1 MIDRRTLLQGVAFA
15 AQAAGTPEKDSD
27 AYWNR
32 IREEQFLLAPWRAYL
47 NNGSLGVAPRP
58 VVQAVDGY
66 MERAAALTEDEYPR
80 WGYEP
85 LDQQREALAK
95 YAGCKKNELAI
106 MHSATEAMSTIAAG
120 LDLKSGDEVLITDQ
134 EHPSGKGCWYMRQ
147 ARQGIKVRE
156 VKIPMPPPKPETLVD
171 IVISSIGPNT
181 RVLSFSGIFT
191 TTGLVMPVREIC
203 EAAKRKGVIT
213 VVDGAHMLGQI
224 PVRISDLGCDYFAS
238 SPHKWMFAP
247 AGSGLLYVR
256 EDNLDRLWP
265 TIVTGNWDDKKLGA
279 ARYMMVGTNNRA
291 IVEGAVAGVRF
302 IESLGADKI
311 YRRIHELAQYVRK
324 RASEIPYLELLT
336 PDDDRAYGGLITFDF
351 KGKDLTRFRQEC
363 HKRRIWIYGGEH
375 LRVAT
380 HIHTRRKDL
389 DALFATMRE
398 TLG

>member
-1 MIDRRTLLQGVAFA
+1 MIDRRTLLQSFAFA
-15 AQAAGTPEKDSD
+15 AQAAGPVSKDTD
-27 AYWNR
+27 AYWTR
-32 IREEQFLLAPWRAYL
+32 VRDEQFLLPPWRAYL

-58 VVQAVDGY
+58 VVQAVTGY
-66 MERAAALTEDEYPR
+66 TERAAALTEDEYPR
-80 WGYEP
+80 WGYES
-85 LDQQREALAK
+85 LDKQRDVLAS

-120 LDLKSGDEVLITDQ
+120 LELKSGDEVLITDQ

-156 VKIPMPPPKPETLVD
+156 MKIPMPPPKPEALVD
-171 IVISSIGPNT
+171 LIVSAIGPNT
-181 RVLSFSGIFT
+181 RVLSFSGILT

-203 EAAKRKGVIT
+203 EAAKRKGIIT

-224 PVRISDLGCDYFAS
+224 PVRVSELGCDYFAS

-256 EDNLDRLWP
+256 EDNLDKLWP

-291 IVEGAVAGVRF
+291 VVEGAVAGVQF
-302 IESLGADKI
+302 IQSLGPEHI
-311 YRRIHELAQYVRK
+311 YRRIHELASYVRE

-336 PDDDRAYGGLITFDF
+336 PDDDRAYGGLVTFKF
-351 KGKDLTRFRQEC
+351 KGKDLNRFRQEC
-363 HKRRIWIYGGEH
+363 KKRRIWIYGGDM
-375 LRVAT
+375 LRVST

>member
-15 AQAAGTPEKDSD
+15 AQAAGPVPQDTDT
-27 AYWNR
+27 YWNR
-32 IREEQFLLAPWRAYL
+32 IRDEQFLLAPWRAYL

-58 VVQAVDGY
+58 VVQAVNGY
-66 MERAAALTEDEYPR
+66 MERAATLSDDEYPR

-85 LDQQREALAK
+85 LDQQREVLAK

-120 LDLKSGDEVLITDQ
+120 LDLKLGDEVLITDQ

-181 RVLSFSGIFT
+181 RVLSFSGILT

-224 PVRISDLGCDYFAS
+224 PVRISELECDYFAS

-291 IVEGAVAGVRF
+291 IVEGTVAGVRF

-311 YRRIHELAQYVRK
+311 CHRIHELARYVRK
-324 RASEIPYLELLT
+324 RAC
-336 PDDDRAYGGLITFDF
+336 RDF
-351 KGKDLTRFRQEC
+351 
-363 HKRRIWIYGGEH
+363 IY
-375 LRVAT
+375 
-380 HIHTRRKDL
+380 
-389 DALFATMRE
+389 
-398 TLG
+398 